1 MTAAKFITF
10 EGGEGG
16 GKSTQVKLLAE
27 AIKRAS
33 LSVVQT
39 REPGGSPGSEEIRN
53 LLVSGAVDRWQ
64 PMSEVFL
71 NYAARTEH
79 VSQTIKP
86 ALANGT
92 WIISDRFADSTMA
105 YQGYGHG
112 LKQSDLAAIYRLA
125 LGDFSPDLTIILDLP
140 IDTGLE
146 RAGSRGD
153 NEDRYERMGVAFHE
167 RLRRGFL
174 EIAAAEPMR
183 CHVIDATLNIDEV
196 HKAILACVNQ
206 RFDLTLS

>member
-27 AIKRAS
+27 AIGRANQP
-33 LSVVQT
+33 VVLT

-79 VSQTIKP
+79 VAQTIKP
-86 ALANGT
+86 ALADGK
-92 WIISDRFADSTMA
+92 WVISDRFADSTMA

-112 LKQSDLAAIYRLA
+112 LKQSDLSAIYQMA
-125 LGDFSPDLTIILDLP
+125 LGDFAPDLTFVLDLP

-146 RAGSRGD
+146 RAGSRGGG
-153 NEDRYERMGVAFHE
+153 EDRYERMGMAFHE

-174 EIAAAEPMR
+174 EIASAGPDR
-183 CHVIDATLNIDEV
+183 CHVIDATQDINGV
-196 HKAILACVNQ
+196 HGAILACVNQ
-206 RFDLTLS
+206 RFDLSLS